1 MSTPRTRQARG
12 SRQGR
17 TTSFARRALALAAG
31 TAALALTLVGC
42 AGGGEA
48 APAPE
53 RDLGT
58 PVAGEIKAGALDGV
72 TLTFAG
78 SGGVF
83 QDGQKAALWDPFAK
97 ASGATMN
104 QDAFDAGK
112 LKAMV
117 DSGNVSWDVVNTTQ
131 FDTARGCGTLYEKYD
146 YSQIDISKIPEGT
159 ITDECMVPQILY
171 GLVVVYNT
179 DKFGD
184 NPPTSAAD
192 FFDTEK
198 FPGKRTVSQ
207 STYVD
212 PQTVE
217 FALTAQG
224 KDVKNLKPEDIE
236 GAFDMYKDLGD
247 NVIGWTTGAAA
258 QQQLESGE
266 AVMGLVWSGRG
277 YGAASAGA
285 PVAPM
290 WDQWMIMVDSNG
302 IPKGVKDPQAAF
314 AAVNYS
320 LGAEQQAKMTEETSY
335 GGVNID
341 AKPKMDEQLTEW
353 MTTEHLD
360 TGIAP
365 NVDFW
370 VENYDAL
377 AAAWAGWATGN

>member
-1 MSTPRTRQARG
+1 MYNNSKARKG
-12 SRQGR
+12 
-17 TTSFARRALALAAG
+17 LAVVAG
-31 TAALALTLVGC
+31 TAALALTLIGC
-42 AGGGEA
+42 SSGEPA
-48 APAPE
+48 APVEE

-58 PVAGEIKAGALDGV
+58 PVAGEIQEGVFDGV

-78 SGGVF
+78 SGGIF
-83 QDGQKAALWDPFAK
+83 QDGQTEAAWAPFAEI
-97 ASGATMN
+97 SGATFN

-117 DSGNVSWDVVNTTQ
+117 DAGNVSWDLVNTTQ

-171 GLVVVYNT
+171 GLVVAYNT
-179 DKFGD
+179 DAFGD

-217 FALTAQG
+217 FALVAQG
-224 KDVKNLKPEDIE
+224 KDIDNLSPDDIE
-236 GAFDMYKDLGD
+236 GAFDMYKGLGND
-247 NVIGWTTGAAA
+247 VIGWTTGAQA

-277 YGAASAGA
+277 YGAAAAGA

-290 WDQWMIMVDSNG
+290 WDEWMIMVDSTG
-302 IPKGVKDPQAAF
+302 IPKGVKDKQAAF
-314 AAVNYS
+314 AAVNFY
-320 LGAEQQAKMTEETSY
+320 LGAEQQARMTELTSY
-335 GGVNID
+335 GGVNVD
-341 AKPKMDEQLTEW
+341 SKPTLDETLQTW
-353 MTTEHLD
+353 MTTDHLE
-360 TGIAP
+360 TGVSP

-377 AAAWAGWATGN
+377 SSAWAGWATGS

>member
-1 MSTPRTRQARG
+1 MLKN
-12 SRQGR
+12 SR
-17 TTSFARRALALAAG
+17 ARRGLAIVAG
-31 TAALALTLVGC
+31 AAALALTLAGC
-42 AGGGEA
+42 SGGEQ
-48 APAPE
+48 APAPTH
-53 RDLGT
+53 DLGK
-58 PVAGEIKAGALDGV
+58 PVAGEIKADSLAGV

-83 QDGQKAALWDPFAK
+83 QDGQQKALWDPFAK
-97 ASGATMN
+97 ASGATFT

-117 DSGNVSWDVVNTTQ
+117 DAGNVSWDVVNTTQ
-131 FDTARGCGTLYEKYD
+131 FDTARGCGTLYEEYD
-146 YSQIDISKIPEGT
+146 MSKVDTSKIPKGT
-159 ITDECMVPQILY
+159 ITDKCMVPQILY
-171 GLVVVYNT
+171 GLVLVYNT
-179 DKFGD
+179 EKFGA

-192 FFDTEK
+192 FFDTQK

-224 KDVKNLKPEDIE
+224 KDLKKLTPEDIP
-236 GAFDMYKDLGD
+236 GAFDMYKKLGN
-247 NVIGWTTGAAA
+247 NVIGWTTGAQA

-277 YGAASAGA
+277 YGAANAGA
-285 PVAPM
+285 KVAPM
-290 WDQWMIMVDSNG
+290 WNQWMIMVDSNG
-302 IPKGVKDPQAAF
+302 IPKGVKDKDAAF

-320 LGAEQQAKMTEETSY
+320 LGAEQQAKMTELTSY
-335 GGVNID
+335 GGVNVD
-341 AKPKMDEQLTEW
+341 AKPKLTPLLEKW

-370 VENYDAL
+370 VKNYDAL

>member
-1 MSTPRTRQARG
+1 MKNLRSTQRRG
-12 SRQGR
+12 LWLTASV
-17 TTSFARRALALAAG
+17 AAVALLL
-31 TAALALTLVGC
+31 TAC
-42 AGGGEA
+42 AGNA
-48 APAPE
+48 APEPQAD

-78 SGGVF
+78 SGGIF
-83 QDGQKAALWDPFAK
+83 QDGQKEALWDPFAA
-97 ASGATMN
+97 ASGATML

-117 DSGNVSWDVVNTTQ
+117 DSGNVSWDVVNATQ
-131 FDTARGCGTLYEKYD
+131 FDTARGCGTLYEEYD
-146 YSQIDISKIPEGT
+146 YSQIDTSKIPEGT
-159 ITDECMVPQILY
+159 ITDKCMVPQILY
-171 GLVVVYNT
+171 GLILVYNT
-179 DKFGD
+179 EKFGD

-192 FFDTEK
+192 FFDTTK

-224 KDVKNLKPEDIE
+224 KDVKNLKPADIE
-236 GAFDMYKDLGD
+236 KAFDMYRGLGD
-247 NVIGWTTGAAA
+247 NVIGWTTGAQA

-277 YGAASAGA
+277 YGAAAAGA

-302 IPKGVKDPQAAF
+302 IPKGVKDKQAAF

-320 LGAEQQAKMTEETSY
+320 IGAEQQAKMTELTSY
-335 GGVNID
+335 GPVNVD
-341 AKPKMDEQLTEW
+341 AKPNLDKTLSQW
-353 MTTEHLD
+353 MTTDHLD

-377 AAAWAGWATGN
+377 ASAWAGWATGS

>member
-1 MSTPRTRQARG
+1 MMKNSK
-12 SRQGR
+12 
-17 TTSFARRALALAAG
+17 ARRGLAVVAG
-31 TAALALTLVGC
+31 TAALALTLIGC
-42 AGGGEA
+42 SGGGGSSE
-48 APAPE
+48 PAPE
-53 RDLGT
+53 RDLGK
-58 PVAGEIKAGALDGV
+58 PVAGEVKKDALKGV

-78 SGGVF
+78 SGGIF
-83 QDGQKAALWDPFAK
+83 QEGQQKALWDPFAK
-97 ASGATMN
+97 ESGATFN

-117 DSGNVSWDVVNTTQ
+117 DSGNVSWDIVNTTQ
-131 FDTARGCGTLYEKYD
+131 FDTARGCGTLYEEID
-146 YSQIDISKIPEGT
+146 MSQIDTSKVPEGT
-159 ITDECMVPQILY
+159 ITDKCMVPQIMY

-184 NPPTSAAD
+184 NPPKSAAD
-192 FFDTEK
+192 FFDTKK

-224 KDVKNLKPEDIE
+224 KDVKDLKPEDIP
-236 GAFDMYKDLGD
+236 GAFDMYKKLGN
-247 NVIGWTTGAAA
+247 NVIGWTTGAQA

-277 YGAASAGA
+277 YGAAAAGA

-302 IPKGVKDPQAAF
+302 VPKGVKDKQAAM
-314 AAVNYS
+314 AAINYS
-320 LGAEQQAKMTEETSY
+320 IGADQQAKMTELTSY
-335 GGVNID
+335 GGVNTD
-341 AKPKMDEQLTEW
+341 SKPKLDDTLKEF

-370 VENYDAL
+370 VKNYDAL

>member
-1 MSTPRTRQARG
+1 MPNIQHPG
-12 SRQGR
+12 
-17 TTSFARRALALAAG
+17 ARRGLSFLAGAAVLALAL
-31 TAALALTLVGC
+31 VGC
-42 AGGGEA
+42 SGGASEE
-48 APAPE
+48 PAPE
-53 RDLGT
+53 RDLAT
-58 PVAGEIKAGALDGV
+58 PVAGEIEAGVFDGV

-83 QDGQKAALWDPFAK
+83 QDGQTEALWNPFAE

-117 DSGNVSWDVVNTTQ
+117 DSGNVSWDIVNTTQ
-131 FDTARGCGTLYEKYD
+131 FDTARGCGTLYEEYD
-146 YSQIDISKIPEGT
+146 YSQIDVSKIPEGT
-159 ITDECMVPQILY
+159 ITDKCMVPQILY

-192 FFDTEK
+192 FFDTQK

-224 KDVKNLKPEDIE
+224 KDVQNITADDIE
-236 GAFDMYKDLGD
+236 GAFDMYRDLGD
-247 NVIGWTTGAAA
+247 NVIGWTTGAQA
-258 QQQLESGE
+258 QQQLEAGE

-277 YGAASAGA
+277 YGAANAGA

-290 WDQWMIMVDSNG
+290 WDEWMIMVDSNG
-302 IPKGVKDPQAAF
+302 IPKGVKDKQAAF

-320 LGAEQQAKMTEETSY
+320 LGADQQAKMTELTSY

-341 AKPKMDEQLTEW
+341 AKPQVDDLLAQW
-353 MTTEHLD
+353 MTTEHLE

>member
-1 MSTPRTRQARG
+1 MKHLRS
-12 SRQGR
+12 SH
-17 TTSFARRALALAAG
+17 RRSLGLAASG
-31 TAALALTLVGC
+31 AAIALLLTAC
-42 AGGGEA
+42 AGNA
-48 APAPE
+48 APEPQVE

-58 PVAGEIKAGALDGV
+58 PVAGEIREGALEGV

-78 SGGVF
+78 SGGIF
-83 QDGQKAALWDPFAK
+83 QDGQTEALWDPFAA
-97 ASGATMN
+97 ASGATFL

-117 DSGNVSWDVVNTTQ
+117 DSGNVSWDVVNATQ
-131 FDTARGCGTLYEKYD
+131 FDTARGCGTLYEEYD

-159 ITDECMVPQILY
+159 ITDKCMVPQILY
-171 GLVVVYNT
+171 GLILVYNT

-224 KDVKNLKPEDIE
+224 KDVKNLDPADIE
-236 GAFDMYKDLGD
+236 TAFDMYRDLGD
-247 NVIGWTTGAAA
+247 NVIGWTTGAQA

-277 YGAASAGA
+277 YGAAAAGA

-302 IPKGVKDPQAAF
+302 IPKGVKDKQAAF

-320 LGAEQQAKMTEETSY
+320 IGAEQQAKMTELTSY
-335 GGVNID
+335 GPVNID
-341 AKPKMDEQLTEW
+341 AKPKLDKTLSQW
-353 MTTEHLD
+353 MTTDHLD

-377 AAAWAGWATGN
+377 ASAWAGWATGS

>member
-1 MSTPRTRQARG
+1 MKHLRS
-12 SRQGR
+12 SH
-17 TTSFARRALALAAG
+17 RRSLGLAASG
-31 TAALALTLVGC
+31 AAIALLLTAC
-42 AGGGEA
+42 AGNA
-48 APAPE
+48 APEPQVE

-58 PVAGEIKAGALDGV
+58 PVAGEIKEGALEGV

-78 SGGVF
+78 SGGIF
-83 QDGQKAALWDPFAK
+83 QDGQTEALWDPFAA
-97 ASGATMN
+97 ASGATFL

-117 DSGNVSWDVVNTTQ
+117 DSGNVSWDVVNATQ
-131 FDTARGCGTLYEKYD
+131 FDTARGCGTLYEEYD

-159 ITDECMVPQILY
+159 ITDKCMVPQILY
-171 GLVVVYNT
+171 GLILVYNT

-224 KDVKNLKPEDIE
+224 KDVKNLDPADIE
-236 GAFDMYKDLGD
+236 TAFDMYRDLGD
-247 NVIGWTTGAAA
+247 NVIGWTTGAQA

-277 YGAASAGA
+277 YGAAAAGA

-302 IPKGVKDPQAAF
+302 IPKGVKDKQAAF

-320 LGAEQQAKMTEETSY
+320 IGAEQQAKMTELTSY
-335 GGVNID
+335 GPVNVD
-341 AKPKMDEQLTEW
+341 AKPKLDKTLSQW
-353 MTTEHLD
+353 MTTDHLD

-377 AAAWAGWATGN
+377 ASAWAGWATGS

>member
-1 MSTPRTRQARG
+1 MKHLRS
-12 SRQGR
+12 SH
-17 TTSFARRALALAAG
+17 RRSLGLAASG
-31 TAALALTLVGC
+31 AAIALLLTAC
-42 AGGGEA
+42 AGNA
-48 APAPE
+48 APEPQVE

-58 PVAGEIKAGALDGV
+58 PVAGEIKEGALEGV

-78 SGGVF
+78 SGGIF
-83 QDGQKAALWDPFAK
+83 QDGQTEALWDPFAA
-97 ASGATMN
+97 ASGATFL

-117 DSGNVSWDVVNTTQ
+117 DSGNVSWDVVNATQ
-131 FDTARGCGTLYEKYD
+131 FDTARGCGTLYEEYD

-159 ITDECMVPQILY
+159 ITDKCMVPQILY
-171 GLVVVYNT
+171 GLILVYNT

-224 KDVKNLKPEDIE
+224 KDVKNLDPADIE
-236 GAFDMYKDLGD
+236 TAFDMYRDLGD
-247 NVIGWTTGAAA
+247 NVIGWTTGAQA

-277 YGAASAGA
+277 YGAAAAGA

-302 IPKGVKDPQAAF
+302 IPKGVKDKQAAF

-320 LGAEQQAKMTEETSY
+320 IGAEQQAKMTELTSY
-335 GGVNID
+335 GPVNID
-341 AKPKMDEQLTEW
+341 AKPKLDKTLSQW
-353 MTTEHLD
+353 MTTDHLD

-377 AAAWAGWATGN
+377 ASAWAGWATGS

>member
-1 MSTPRTRQARG
+1 MSTLKTLQGAR
-12 SRQGR
+12 RPA
-17 TTSFARRALALAAG
+17 ARRAIALAAG

-42 AGGGEA
+42 SGGAEPEA
-48 APAPE
+48 APE

-58 PVAGEIKAGALDGV
+58 PVAGEIKAGALEGT

-83 QDGQKAALWDPFAK
+83 QDGQKAALWDPFAE
-97 ASGATMN
+97 ASGATFN

-117 DSGNVSWDVVNTTQ
+117 DSGNVSWDIVNTTQ
-131 FDTARGCGTLYEKYD
+131 FDTARGCGTLYEEYD

-159 ITDECMVPQILY
+159 ITDKCMVPQILY
-171 GLVVVYNT
+171 GLVVAYNT
-179 DKFGD
+179 EAFGD

-192 FFDTEK
+192 FFDTKK

-236 GAFDMYKDLGD
+236 GAFDMYKELGD

-285 PVAPM
+285 PIAPM

-302 IPKGVKDPQAAF
+302 IPKGVKDKQAAF

-341 AKPKMDEQLTEW
+341 AKPKMDEQLTTW

>member
-1 MSTPRTRQARG
+1 MLLKNSRG
-12 SRQGR
+12 
-17 TTSFARRALALAAG
+17 RRGLAIVAG
-31 TAALALTLVGC
+31 GAALALTLIGC
-42 AGGGEA
+42 SGGGGSEE
-48 APAPE
+48 PAPE

-58 PVAGEIKAGALDGV
+58 PVAGEVKEGAFDGV

-78 SGGVF
+78 SGGIF
-83 QDGQKAALWDPFAK
+83 QEGQTEALWNPFAE
-97 ASGATMN
+97 ASGATFN

-117 DSGNVSWDVVNTTQ
+117 DAGNVNWDIVNTTQ
-131 FDTARGCGTLYEKYD
+131 FDTARGCGTLYEKIDYD
-146 YSQIDISKIPEGT
+146 QIDVSKVPEGT
-159 ITDECMVPQILY
+159 ITDDCMVPQILY

-236 GAFDMYKDLGD
+236 GAFDEYKKLGD
-247 NVIGWTTGAAA
+247 DVIGWTTGAQA

-290 WDQWMIMVDSNG
+290 WDEWMIMVDSNG
-302 IPKGVKDPQAAF
+302 VPKGVKDPQAAF
-314 AAVNYS
+314 AAINYS
-320 LGAEQQAKMTEETSY
+320 IGAEQQAKMTELTSY

-341 AKPKMDEQLTEW
+341 AKPKMDETLSTW

>member
-1 MSTPRTRQARG
+1 M
-12 SRQGR
+12 R
-17 TTSFARRALALAAG
+17 TTFTPKRSLAVVAG
-31 TAALALTLVGC
+31 AAALAVTLVGC
-42 AGGGEA
+42 SGGTDT
-48 APAPE
+48 APVE
-53 RDLGT
+53 DRDLGT
-58 PVAGEIKAGALDGV
+58 PVAGEIKEGALAGV

-83 QDGQKAALWDPFAK
+83 QDGQKEALWDPFAT
-97 ASGATMN
+97 ASGATVL

-117 DSGNVSWDVVNTTQ
+117 DSGNVSWDIVNTTQ

-146 YSQIDISKIPEGT
+146 YSQIDTSKIPEGT

-179 DKFGD
+179 DKFGA

-192 FFDTEK
+192 FFDTKK

-224 KDVKNLKPEDIE
+224 KDVKDITVDDID
-236 GAFDMYKDLGD
+236 GAFDMYRGLGND
-247 NVIGWTTGAAA
+247 VIGWTTGAQA

-277 YGAASAGA
+277 YGAANAGA

-302 IPKGVKDPQAAF
+302 IPKGVKDKQAAF

-320 LGAEQQAKMTEETSY
+320 IGAEQQAKMTELTSY

-341 AKPKMDEQLTEW
+341 AKPKVDATLSEW
-353 MTTEHLD
+353 LTTEHLD

-370 VENYDAL
+370 VKNYDAL

>member
-1 MSTPRTRQARG
+1 MKQLRATQRRG
-12 SRQGR
+12 LWLSASG
-17 TTSFARRALALAAG
+17 
-31 TAALALTLVGC
+31 AALALLLTAC
-42 AGGGEA
+42 AGNA
-48 APAPE
+48 APEPQVD

-58 PVAGEIKAGALDGV
+58 PVAGEVKAGALDGV

-78 SGGVF
+78 SGGIF
-83 QDGQKAALWDPFAK
+83 QDGQKEALWDPFAA
-97 ASGATMN
+97 ASGATML

-117 DSGNVSWDVVNTTQ
+117 DSGNVSWDVVNATQ
-131 FDTARGCGTLYEKYD
+131 FDTARGCGTLYEEYD
-146 YSQIDISKIPEGT
+146 YSQIDTSKIPEGT
-159 ITDECMVPQILY
+159 ITDKCMVPQILY
-171 GLVVVYNT
+171 GLILVYNT
-179 DKFGD
+179 EKFGD

-192 FFDTEK
+192 FFDTTK

-224 KDVKNLKPEDIE
+224 KDVKDLKPADIDE
-236 GAFDMYKDLGD
+236 AFDMYRGLGN
-247 NVIGWTTGAAA
+247 NVIGWTTGAQA

-277 YGAASAGA
+277 YGAAAAGA

-302 IPKGVKDPQAAF
+302 IPKGVKDKQAAF

-320 LGAEQQAKMTEETSY
+320 IGAEQQAKMTELTSY
-335 GGVNID
+335 GPVNVD
-341 AKPKMDEQLTEW
+341 AKPKLDKTLSQW
-353 MTTEHLD
+353 MTTDHLD

-377 AAAWAGWATGN
+377 ASAWAGWATGS

>member
-1 MSTPRTRQARG
+1 MSTLRTFQKRRG
-12 SRQGR
+12 
-17 TTSFARRALALAAG
+17 TAARRGVALAAG
-31 TAALALTLVGC
+31 TAALALVLVGC
-42 AGGGEA
+42 SGGGDA

-58 PVAGEIKAGALDGV
+58 PVAGEIKAGALDGT

-83 QDGQKAALWDPFAK
+83 QDGQKAALWDPFAE
-97 ASGATMN
+97 ASGATFN

-117 DSGNVSWDVVNTTQ
+117 DSGNVSWDIVNTTQ

-171 GLVVVYNT
+171 GLVVAYNT
-179 DKFGD
+179 DAFGD
-184 NPPTSAAD
+184 NPPKSAAD

-224 KDVKNLKPEDIE
+224 KDVQNLKPEDIE

-247 NVIGWTTGAAA
+247 DVIGWTTGAAA

-277 YGAASAGA
+277 YGAAQAGA

-302 IPKGVKDPQAAF
+302 IPKGVKDPQAAH
-314 AAVNYS
+314 AAINFS

-335 GGVNID
+335 GGVNVD
-341 AKPKMDEQLTEW
+341 AKPDMDEQLTTW

>member
-1 MSTPRTRQARG
+1 MLMKNSRG
-12 SRQGR
+12 
-17 TTSFARRALALAAG
+17 RRGLAVVAG
-31 TAALALTLVGC
+31 TAALALTLIGC
-42 AGGGEA
+42 SGGGGSEE
-48 APAPE
+48 PAPE
-53 RDLGT
+53 RDLGK
-58 PVAGEIKAGALDGV
+58 PVAGEVKAGAFDGV

-78 SGGVF
+78 SGGIF
-83 QDGQKAALWDPFAK
+83 QEGQQKALWDPFAE
-97 ASGATMN
+97 ASGATFN

-117 DSGNVSWDVVNTTQ
+117 DTGNVSWDIVNTTQ
-131 FDTARGCGTLYEKYD
+131 FDTARGCGTLYEKIDYD
-146 YSQIDISKIPEGT
+146 QIDISKVPEGT
-159 ITDECMVPQILY
+159 ITDDCMVPQILY

-224 KDVKNLKPEDIE
+224 KDVKDLKPEDIE
-236 GAFDMYKDLGD
+236 GAFDEYKKLGD
-247 NVIGWTTGAAA
+247 DVIGWTTGAQA

-277 YGAASAGA
+277 YGAAAAGA

-302 IPKGVKDPQAAF
+302 VPKGVKDPQAAF
-314 AAVNYS
+314 AAINYS
-320 LGAEQQAKMTEETSY
+320 IGAEQQAKMTELTSY
-335 GGVNID
+335 GGVNTD
-341 AKPKMDEQLTEW
+341 AKPKLDETLSTW
-353 MTTEHLD
+353 MTTDHLD

>member
-1 MSTPRTRQARG
+1 M
-12 SRQGR
+12 
-17 TTSFARRALALAAG
+17 
-31 TAALALTLVGC
+31 TLVGC
-42 AGGGEA
+42 GGTAEPEA
-48 APAPE
+48 APE

-83 QDGQKAALWDPFAK
+83 QDGQKVALWDPFAE
-97 ASGATMN
+97 ASGATVN

-146 YSQIDISKIPEGT
+146 YSQIDVSKIPEGT
-159 ITDECMVPQILY
+159 ITDDCMVPQILY

-236 GAFDMYKDLGD
+236 GAFDMYKDLGND
-247 NVIGWTTGAAA
+247 VIGWTTGAAA

-277 YGAASAGA
+277 YGAAEAGA

-290 WDQWMIMVDSNG
+290 WDEWMIMVDSNG

-320 LGAEQQAKMTEETSY
+320 IGAEQQAKMTEETSY
-335 GGVNID
+335 GGVNVD
-341 AKPKMDEQLTEW
+341 AKPEMDELLTEW

-360 TGIAP
+360 TGISP

-377 AAAWAGWATGN
+377 ATAWAGWATGN

>member
-1 MSTPRTRQARG
+1 MSTNNKR
-12 SRQGR
+12 
-17 TTSFARRALALAAG
+17 LALKPLALVTGAA
-31 TAALALTLVGC
+31 AIALTLSGC
-42 AGGGEA
+42 GASKTEE
-48 APAPE
+48 PVPDRE
-53 RDLGT
+53 LGT
-58 PVAGEIKAGALDGV
+58 PVAGEVPAGVLDGV

-83 QDGQKAALWDPFAK
+83 QDGQTEALWDPFAA
-97 ASGATMN
+97 ASGATFN

-117 DSGNVSWDVVNTTQ
+117 DSGNLSWDVVNTTQ
-131 FDTARGCGTLYEKYD
+131 FDTARGCGTLYEEYD
-146 YSQIDISKIPEGT
+146 YSQIDTSKIPEGT
-159 ITDECMVPQILY
+159 ITDKCMVPQILY

-179 DKFGD
+179 DSFGA
-184 NPPTSAAD
+184 NPPKSAAD
-192 FFDTEK
+192 FFDTKK

-224 KDVKNLKPEDIE
+224 KDVKTLQPEDIA
-236 GAFDMYKDLGD
+236 GAFDMYRDLGND
-247 NVIGWTTGAAA
+247 VIGWTTGAQA
-258 QQQLESGE
+258 QQQLEAGE

-277 YGAASAGA
+277 YGAANAGA

-290 WDQWMIMVDSNG
+290 WDEWMVMVDSNG
-302 IPKGVKDPQAAF
+302 IPKGVHDTQAAF

-320 LGAEQQAKMTEETSY
+320 LGAEQQAKMTEATSY
-335 GGVNID
+335 GGVNVD
-341 AKPKMDEQLTEW
+341 AKPKLDTLLSEW

-360 TGIAP
+360 TGISP

-370 VENYDAL
+370 VDNYDAL
-377 AAAWAGWATGN
+377 SAAWAGWATGN

>member
-1 MSTPRTRQARG
+1 MRSVTRRRRT
-12 SRQGR
+12 
-17 TTSFARRALALAAG
+17 ALAA
-31 TAALALTLVGC
+31 AAAAAAVALVGC
-42 AGGGEA
+42 SGGGPAE
-48 APAPE
+48 PAPE

-58 PVAGEIKAGALDGV
+58 PVAGEVPAGVFDGV

-78 SGGVF
+78 SGGIF
-83 QDGQKAALWDPFAK
+83 QDGQTEALWNPFAE
-97 ASGATMN
+97 ASGASFT
-104 QDAFDAGK
+104 QDAFDSGK

-117 DSGNVSWDVVNTTQ
+117 DSGNVSWDVVNATQ
-131 FDTARGCGTLYEKYD
+131 FDTARGCGTLYEEYD
-146 YSQIDISKIPEGT
+146 YSQVDISKIPEGT
-159 ITDECMVPQILY
+159 ITDKCMVPQILY
-171 GLVVVYNT
+171 GLVVAYNT

-224 KDVKNLKPEDIE
+224 KDVKTIKPEDIE
-236 GAFDMYKDLGD
+236 GAFDLYKDLGD
-247 NVIGWTTGAAA
+247 DVIGWTTGAQA

-277 YGAASAGA
+277 YGAAAAGA

-290 WDQWMIMVDSNG
+290 WDEWMIMVDSNG
-302 IPKGVKDPQAAF
+302 IPKGVKDKQAAL
-314 AAVNYS
+314 AAVNFS
-320 LGAEQQAKMTEETSY
+320 LGAEQQAKMTELTSY
-335 GGVNID
+335 GGVNTD
-341 AKPKMDEQLTEW
+341 AKPDLDATLKTW
-353 MTTEHLD
+353 MTTENLE

-377 AAAWAGWATGN
+377 SAAWAAWATGN

>member
-1 MSTPRTRQARG
+1 MFTLKTTKTRRG
-12 SRQGR
+12 
-17 TTSFARRALALAAG
+17 LALVAG
-31 TAALALTLVGC
+31 SAALALTLIGC
-42 AGGGEA
+42 SGGEEA
-48 APAPE
+48 KPAPE

-58 PVAGEIKAGALDGV
+58 PVAGEITEGALDGV

-83 QDGQKAALWDPFAK
+83 QDGQTEALWDPFAA
-97 ASGATMN
+97 ASGATVN

-117 DSGNVSWDVVNTTQ
+117 DSGNVSWDIVNTTQ
-131 FDTARGCGTLYEKYD
+131 FDTARGCGTLYEEYD

-159 ITDECMVPQILY
+159 ITDKCMVPQILY

-224 KDVKNLKPEDIE
+224 KDIKSLETSDIE

-247 NVIGWTTGAAA
+247 DVIGWTTGAQA

-277 YGAASAGA
+277 YGAAAAGA

-290 WDQWMIMVDSNG
+290 WDEWMIMVDSNG

-320 LGAEQQAKMTEETSY
+320 IGAEQQAKMTELTSY
-335 GGVNID
+335 GGVNTD
-341 AKPKMDEQLTEW
+341 AKPEVDDLLSEW
-353 MTTEHLD
+353 ITTERLD
-360 TGIAP
+360 TGISP

-377 AAAWAGWATGN
+377 AAAWAGWATGS

>member
-1 MSTPRTRQARG
+1 MSTFKKLR
-12 SRQGR
+12 
-17 TTSFARRALALAAG
+17 ARRGIAIVAG
-31 TAALALTLVGC
+31 AAALALTMVGC
-42 AGGGEA
+42 SGGADAE
-48 APAPE
+48 PAPE

-58 PVAGEIKAGALDGV
+58 AVAGEVKAGAFDGT

-78 SGGVF
+78 SGGIF
-83 QDGQKAALWDPFAK
+83 QDGQTKALWDPFAK
-97 ASGATMN
+97 ASGATFN

-117 DSGNVSWDVVNTTQ
+117 DSGNVSWDIVNTSQ

-146 YSQIDISKIPEGT
+146 YDQVDISKVPKEL

-192 FFDTEK
+192 FFDTKK

-212 PQTVE
+212 PQTIE
-217 FALTAQG
+217 FAMLAQG
-224 KDVKNLKPEDIE
+224 RDINDLKVDDIA
-236 GAFDMYKDLGD
+236 GGMDMYKDLGD
-247 NVIGWTTGAAA
+247 DVIGWTTGAQA

-277 YGAASAGA
+277 YGAAAAGA

-290 WDQWMIMVDSNG
+290 WEDWMVMVDSNG

-320 LGAEQQAKMTEETSY
+320 IGAEQQAEMTELTSY
-335 GGVNID
+335 GGVNSD
-341 AKPKMDEQLTEW
+341 SKPKVDDQLSEW
-353 MTTEHLD
+353 LVTEHLD
-360 TGIAP
+360 TGTTP
-365 NVDFW
+365 NIDFW
-370 VENYDAL
+370 VENYDAV
-377 AAAWAGWATGN
+377 ASTWAAWATGS

>member
-1 MSTPRTRQARG
+1 MLKSKKVA
-12 SRQGR
+12 
-17 TTSFARRALALAAG
+17 ARRGIAVVAGGAALALA
-31 TAALALTLVGC
+31 LVGC
-42 AGGGEA
+42 SGGGGSEEA
-48 APAPE
+48 APE

-58 PVAGEIKAGALDGV
+58 PVAGEVPEGAFDGV

-78 SGGVF
+78 SGGIF
-83 QDGQKAALWDPFAK
+83 QDGQTEAMWDPFAE
-97 ASGATMN
+97 ASGATVN
-104 QDAFDAGK
+104 QDAFDSGK

-117 DSGNVSWDVVNTTQ
+117 DAGNVTWDVVNATQ

-146 YSQIDISKIPEGT
+146 YDQVDISKIPEGT
-159 ITDECMVPQILY
+159 ITDDCMVPQIVY
-171 GLVVVYNT
+171 GLVVAYNT
-179 DKFGD
+179 EAFGD

-224 KDVKNLKPEDIE
+224 KDVNDISVDDIE
-236 GAFDMYKDLGD
+236 GAFDMYRDLGD
-247 NVIGWTTGAAA
+247 DVIGWTTGAQA
-258 QQQLESGE
+258 QQQLEAGE

-277 YGAASAGA
+277 YGAADAGA

-290 WDQWMIMVDSNG
+290 WDEWMLMVDSNG
-302 IPKGVKDPQAAF
+302 IPKGVKDKQAAL
-314 AAVNYS
+314 AMVNYS
-320 LGAEQQAKMTEETSY
+320 LGAEQQAKMSELTSY
-335 GGVNID
+335 GGVNVD
-341 AKPKMDEQLTEW
+341 AKPELDETLSDWMVTDHMDS
-353 MTTEHLD
+353 
-360 TGIAP
+360 GIKP

-377 AAAWAGWATGN
+377 ASAWAGWATGS

>member
-1 MSTPRTRQARG
+1 MSTVNNTKTRRG
-12 SRQGR
+12 LGLVSG
-17 TTSFARRALALAAG
+17 A
-31 TAALALTLVGC
+31 AALALTLVGC
-42 AGGGEA
+42 SGASE
-48 APAPE
+48 PAPVA
-53 RDLGT
+53 DHKLAA
-58 PVAGEIKAGALDGV
+58 PVAGEIAEGALDGV

-83 QDGQKAALWDPFAK
+83 QDGQTKALWDPFAQ
-97 ASGATMN
+97 ASGATVN

-117 DSGNVSWDVVNTTQ
+117 DAGNVSWDIVNTTQ
-131 FDTARGCGTLYEKYD
+131 FDTPRGCGTLYGEID
-146 YSQIDISKIPEGT
+146 YSQLDISTVPEGT
-159 ITDECMVPQILY
+159 IADKCMVPQILY

-224 KDVKNLKPEDIE
+224 KDVSDISTDDIE

-247 NVIGWTTGAAA
+247 NVIGWTTGAQA

-277 YGAASAGA
+277 YGAAAAGA

-302 IPKGVKDPQAAF
+302 IPKGVKDKQAAF

-320 LGAEQQAKMTEETSY
+320 IGAEQQAKMSELTSY

-341 AKPKMDEQLTEW
+341 AKPKLDTQLAEW

-377 AAAWAGWATGN
+377 SAAWAGWATGN